1 MHESNAVLKKQESA
15 VKIERLEEKLK
26 DTKEELG
33 KFKGHIKDVYN
44 RLFAKDDGFLKE
56 FGINLKQTIGN
67 SPEVLINSY
76 ALSLISSN
84 SWFFYR
90 QLNNSWSS
98 KNSSLPS
105 KPVHPGSKNW
115 SAGCSSASVCFFTSA
130 GSLSLKSTLLSKPFG
145 ATRSRWLGRTGC
157 FICALSGRMIRG
169 ALFPGF
175 LFFEETTK
183 VIL

>member
-67 SPEVLINSY
+67 SPEVILVHYQLSHLILGFN
-76 ALSLISSN
+76 
-84 SWFFYR
+84 R

-98 KNSSLPS
+98 KNSSPPS
-105 KPVHPGSKNW
+105 KPVPPGSKNW

-145 ATRSRWLGRTGC
+145 AMRSRW
-157 FICALSGRMIRG
+157 
-169 ALFPGF
+169 
-175 LFFEETTK
+175 
-183 VIL
+183 